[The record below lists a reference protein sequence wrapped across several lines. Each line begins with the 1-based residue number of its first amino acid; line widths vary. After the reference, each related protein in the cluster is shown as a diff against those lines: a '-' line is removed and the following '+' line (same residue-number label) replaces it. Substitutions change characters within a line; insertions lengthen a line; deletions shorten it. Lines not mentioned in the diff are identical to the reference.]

1 MAKRKSTNNDLRNI
15 TQKTKHPVY
24 CILYNIMV
32 LLLNNL
38 CNKDFYFLLQI
49 FSFQHKALRRGTSYF
64 QKGTNNNVCFSNTN
78 MYILSVI
85 VSAQNACSFQ
95 KQFLRID
102 KFFCPIIKWH
112 TAISQHVHCVFD
124 FKYSKS
130 ISSFASNIPRVNVLQ
145 LHSLFSSLEPLLP
158 SNNWL
163 STITIKVMNTVGI
176 IIITAVK
183 YSFDVEDEF
192 IFSWLQVWS
201 RIKFIKN

>member
-1 MAKRKSTNNDLRNI
+1 
-15 TQKTKHPVY
+15 
-24 CILYNIMV
+24 
-32 LLLNNL
+32 
-38 CNKDFYFLLQI
+38 
-49 FSFQHKALRRGTSYF
+49 
-64 QKGTNNNVCFSNTN
+64 

-102 KFFCPIIKWH
+102 NFFCPTIKWQ
-112 TAISQHVHCVFD
+112 TAISQHVHYVFD

-201 RIKFIKN
+201 RIKFTKN